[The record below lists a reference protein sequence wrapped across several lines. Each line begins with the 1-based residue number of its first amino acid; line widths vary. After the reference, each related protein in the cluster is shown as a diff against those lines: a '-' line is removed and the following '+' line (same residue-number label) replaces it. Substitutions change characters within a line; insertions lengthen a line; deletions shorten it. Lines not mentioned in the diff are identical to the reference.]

1 MNFVIAA
8 AAGALLSLTAYNRSV
23 AADPVATN
31 GKVVS
36 IRQAISV
43 VLAIAE
49 GIWSLLD
56 ALAFATRPA
65 KPSTRLKPR
74 FASGLASD
82 ED

>member
-23 AADPVATN
+23 AADPVATD

-65 KPSTRLKPR
+65 RSTRTRPKW
-74 FASGLASD
+74 ATSLASD
-82 ED
+82 DED